1 MMRSLRLIT
10 RIANKLRKGIVI
22 ALVLIVISAC
32 TQSNDKPPALNTP
45 LPPAHDGVYESQ
57 DAQFTFNGDGK
68 TVFVTFSERYH
79 DLLDQ
84 APNDSEYRYTF
95 TWYDFGEYRYDG
107 ATNLIL
113 FHEESKTTLNFNI
126 LDSTSFESIQLSFPN
141 PDKTTQILKRID
153 N

>member
-1 MMRSLRLIT
+1 MMHNYHHISQIS
-10 RIANKLRKGIVI
+10 NKLRKGIVMV
-22 ALVLIVISAC
+22 LVLIVISAC

-45 LPPAHDGVYESQ
+45 LPPAHDGVYVSQ

-68 TVFVTFSERYH
+68 TVFVTFSERYR

-84 APNDSEYRYTF
+84 APNDSKYHYTF

-113 FHEESKTTLNFNI
+113 FHEESKTSLDFN
-126 LDSTSFESIQLSFPN
+126 LLEAASFESIQLSFPN
-141 PDKTTQILKRID
+141 PDKTTQILKRITD
-153 N
+153 